1 MTKEQEVQMNN
12 YYLELLKKGSINTL
26 NEAMI
31 FKLSYEKAFSLN
43 SVSQQRELLEAYQ
56 HFIDWNEEHDRKA
69 STSERI
75 ESFIASNCG

>member
-43 SVSQQRELLEAYQ
+43 SVSQQREQLNG
-56 HFIDWNEEHDRKA
+56 FRKW
-69 STSERI
+69 TSERANNEDVVKQEVI
-75 ESFIASNCG
+75 DDYLKTI